1 MYSPKF
7 TLFNLQLSNS
17 PNINAKLSLVFNYT
31 KVLKINEIR
40 KYLWLNIVYNILI
53 HN

>member
-1 MYSPKF
+1 M
-7 TLFNLQLSNS
+7 
-17 PNINAKLSLVFNYT
+17 LSLVLMYT

-53 HN
+53 YN

>member
-1 MYSPKF
+1 M
-7 TLFNLQLSNS
+7 
-17 PNINAKLSLVFNYT
+17 LSLVLMYV

-53 HN
+53 YN